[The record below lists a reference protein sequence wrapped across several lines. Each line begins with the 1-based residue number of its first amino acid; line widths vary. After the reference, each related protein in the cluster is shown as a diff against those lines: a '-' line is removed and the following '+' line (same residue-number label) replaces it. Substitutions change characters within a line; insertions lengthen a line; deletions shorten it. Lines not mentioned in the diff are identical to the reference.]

1 MNSLLLWHICISSF
15 ISWVHAQIFVSFI
28 TFFTSKYFL
37 NIHHV
42 DVYEG
47 SKLKDYLRA
56 EWKQS
61 ELPFLRTYFG
71 WSGGYQ
77 RCLSQGKICL
87 AVRAFMVVCLSHL
100 HQLAKIQL
108 LASLPNSL
116 FSPGGNIYTMEMHK
130 QYRSVCCCCVFFESW
145 LLNNS

>member
-1 MNSLLLWHICISSF
+1 MNSLLSWHICISSF

-56 EWKQS
+56 EWKQP

-71 WSGGYQ
+71 WSGVYQ
-77 RCLSQGKICL
+77 RCLSQGKICH
-87 AVRAFMVVCLSHL
+87 AVRALIVVYLSHL
-100 HQLAKIQL
+100 HQLAKDPVVSITSQL
-108 LASLPNSL
+108 PVP
-116 FSPGGNIYTMEMHK
+116 PGGNIYTMEMHK
-130 QYRSVCCCCVFFESW
+130 QYRSVCCCVFFESW